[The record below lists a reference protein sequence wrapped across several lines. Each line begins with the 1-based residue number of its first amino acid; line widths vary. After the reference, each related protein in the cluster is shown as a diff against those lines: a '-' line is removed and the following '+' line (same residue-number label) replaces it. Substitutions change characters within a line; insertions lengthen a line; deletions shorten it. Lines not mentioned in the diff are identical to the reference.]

1 MNWLSVYREDVKRY
15 VDSGTRTDFLRQ
27 ILTQRGLWA
36 LLQYRLASAIYR
48 WTVPTI
54 LKRPLMWVMAVW
66 QKLVELTTGI
76 QLPCT
81 ATIGPGL
88 YIGHVGKVFL
98 DDDVIIGSQ
107 CNILQGVVIV
117 RSGRS
122 EGCGVPIIGD
132 RVHFG
137 ANATV
142 AGKIRIGDDTT
153 IASNALV
160 ITDMPS
166 GCSIAGIPAEIVGR
180 DYPRYFLLEVK
191 PNEQ

>member
-1 MNWLSVYREDVKRY
+1 MSVYREDVKRY
-15 VDSGTRTDFLRQ
+15 VDSETRVDFLRQ

-54 LKRPLMWVMAVW
+54 LKRPLIWMMAVW
-66 QKLVELTTGI
+66 HKLVELTTGI
-76 QLPCT
+76 QLPYT

-88 YIGHVGKVFL
+88 YIGHVGRVFL
-98 DDDVIIGSQ
+98 EDDVIIGSH
-107 CNILQGVVIV
+107 CNMLQGVAIV
-117 RSGRS
+117 RSGRGD
-122 EGCGVPIIGD
+122 GCGVPTIGD

-137 ANATV
+137 PNATV

-153 IASNALV
+153 IAANALV

-166 GCSIAGIPAEIVGR
+166 GCSVAGIPAEIIGR
-180 DYPRYFLLEVK
+180 NYPRYFPLETK
-191 PNEQ
+191 SAEY